1 MVKRLRLRPLTPAT
15 GVRVPYGS
23 PKHGGVT
30 VKKTV
35 IGRFIV
41 VIALVLT
48 AAFLISACDAP
59 TPRVPIRHVFS
70 PGGPFSINVNDE
82 DPRRQ
87 IRCTIVFVVVDEAA
101 IAELEQST
109 FVIRNSV
116 LSVLGEVT
124 IPELTTDKDL
134 PDIAQRIVD
143 RVNHDLNSTVDL
155 ILGAYFTDIA
165 LV

>member
-1 MVKRLRLRPLTPAT
+1 M
-15 GVRVPYGS
+15 
-23 PKHGGVT
+23 
-30 VKKTV
+30 KKTL
-35 IGRFIV
+35 ISRLAAV
-41 VIALVLT
+41 VALILT

-59 TPRVPIRHVFS
+59 APRVPTRHTFS

-87 IRCTIVFVVVDEAA
+87 IRCSVVFVVVDEAA
-101 IAELEQST
+101 IAELEQNS
-109 FVIRNSV
+109 FMIRNSV
-116 LSVLGEVT
+116 LSVLGEIT
-124 IPELTTDKDL
+124 IAELTTDKDL

-143 RVNHDLNSTVDL
+143 RVNYDLSSTVDL